1 MPFVKRAWA
10 NSLSARMIAAYVT
23 GVVLSAL
30 VIVLAVKGL
39 LTFRSPIF
47 VEEDMGEHAEA
58 LAEHLAFDAA
68 GAPIGFDNRLQK
80 VSWIF
85 QTMKDDLAY
94 RVLDSAGR
102 VVFQSQDGA
111 ALWPA
116 EGGTVGR
123 PQQGRFAFDHAGKS
137 IRGATAVVEHG
148 DRTWFIQ
155 MAASTRLAELL
166 RLEFALPFM
175 GVGIMLF
182 SAVLLFVFGVCT
194 YVMLRQVQ
202 KPLQAVSASAAAISP
217 QSLHARLPSE
227 SVPTE
232 IAPLVESFNRVLER
246 VERGYRV
253 QQEFL
258 ATAAHELKT
267 PLALIRAQVEL
278 LEANGDRD
286 ALLSDV
292 EHMTRQV
299 QQLLL
304 LAEASEAH
312 NYEFAPTNVG
322 DVAREAAGYLRR
334 MARTAGVAIELVDS
348 GDAGTWHADRGALFT
363 LFKNLLEN
371 AIQHAPAGTVVS
383 IAVQRASLSV
393 RDQGPGVEAG
403 ELPKLFARFWRGA
416 HRRDHG
422 AGLGLAICQ
431 EIAQAHG
438 WVLSVQP
445 AEPGLR
451 LVVSTRPDS
460 SEGVFPRSP

>member
-1 MPFVKRAWA
+1 
-10 NSLSARMIAAYVT
+10 MIAAYVT

-68 GAPIGFDNRLQK
+68 GTPIGFDNRLQK

-102 VVFQSQDGA
+102 VVLQSQDGA

-116 EGGTVGR
+116 DGAAVGR
-123 PQQGRFAFDHAGKS
+123 PQQGRFAFDRAGKS
-137 IRGATAVVEHG
+137 IRGATAVVDHG
-148 DRTWFIQ
+148 GRTWFLQ

-175 GVGIMLF
+175 GIGIMLF

-253 QQEFL
+253 QQDFL

-286 ALLSDV
+286 ALLSDL

-312 NYEFAPTNVG
+312 NYDFAPTHVG

-348 GDAGTWHADRGALFT
+348 GDVGAWHADRGALFT
-363 LFKNLLEN
+363 LLKNLLEN

-383 IAVQRASLSV
+383 IAVERTSLSV
-393 RDQGPGVEAG
+393 RDQGPGVQAG
-403 ELPKLFARFWRGA
+403 ELPKLFTRFWRGA

-438 WVLSVQP
+438 WVLSAQP

-451 LVVSTRPDS
+451 LVVSAQP
-460 SEGVFPRSP
+460 GPGA